1 VRVPFASLLKELV
14 SSVDGAH
21 GAIFLESD
29 GEAVQWFTE
38 ADGELL
44 RLRAAY
50 LSVMLRAYRAAAA
63 RLKLGDISS
72 VILEYDGARFVV
84 EELERGYI
92 LILELGPTAN
102 IGQAIYRIQPAVA
115 SLRRELAA

>member
-1 VRVPFASLLKELV
+1 MPFASLLKELV
-14 SSVDGAH
+14 SSVDGAD

-29 GEAVQWFTE
+29 GEAVQWFSK

-50 LSVMLRAYRAAAA
+50 LSVMLRSYRAAAA
-63 RLKLGDISS
+63 RLKLGNISS
-72 VILEYDGARFVV
+72 VILEYDGARFVI
-84 EELERGYI
+84 EELERGYV
-92 LILELGPTAN
+92 LILELGPGAN
-102 IGQAIYRIQPAVA
+102 VGQAIYRIQPAVA